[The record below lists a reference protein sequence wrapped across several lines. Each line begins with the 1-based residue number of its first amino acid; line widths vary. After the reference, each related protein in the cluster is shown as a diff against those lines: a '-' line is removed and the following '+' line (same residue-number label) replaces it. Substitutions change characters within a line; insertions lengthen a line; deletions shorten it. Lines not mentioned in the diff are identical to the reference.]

1 MRIAS
6 SLPRV
11 ATGAALLTLLALAGC
26 GGGSDDNKFANLDTP
41 GGGASGAGGGAL
53 PQSATQS
60 SAALFAYVKG
70 LVGSPSETAA
80 PVVLGDATLPR
91 DETGPAATP

>member
-1 MRIAS
+1 MRIA

-11 ATGAALLTLLALAGC
+11 ASGVALLALLSLAGC
-26 GGGSDDNKFANLDTP
+26 GGGSDDNKFANLDN
-41 GGGASGAGGGAL
+41 GGASGAGGSAL